1 MSASSPRPRSTR
13 RGRSAVALLVAAST
27 IASLGAAELSF
38 RAYLYWRYRGH
49 VAEFMSP
56 IWVLLENSP
65 LVFRLPPNQV
75 GRAGFTFDAT
85 KNVPYRTNSD
95 GFRDREPGEKRPG
108 VPRVVVL
115 GDSYVFGWAVLEAE
129 TFPTRAE
136 ALLRR
141 EGRAV
146 EILNAGV
153 PGYNTEQESYLLEE
167 ILPRRRPDAV
177 VVGYTMNDAEPQMNV
192 PSSPATT
199 YRYVRSWL
207 WEGTKDLLRTC
218 CFPHARWL
226 PDRRNIPRLT
236 YTEGFEAESP
246 KWRESKAALARMAA
260 FCRRRGV
267 ALGVMI
273 LPDFTQPLDGAYP
286 DASIHA
292 AVSAW
297 GRELGIETVDL
308 LPLFRNRDHRDY
320 MVAGDGHPNARAH
333 DELARVLRDEIVSLL
348 GDRRGEGAAEP

>member
-1 MSASSPRPRSTR
+1 
-13 RGRSAVALLVAAST
+13 
-27 IASLGAAELSF
+27 
-38 RAYLYWRYRGH
+38 
-49 VAEFMSP
+49 MSP

-167 ILPRRRPDAV
+167 ILPE
-177 VVGYTMNDAEPQMNV
+177 VGVEG
-192 PSSPATT
+192 
-199 YRYVRSWL
+199 RHVRQIDVESIAQR
-207 WEGTKDLLRTC
+207 GRVD
-218 CFPHARWL
+218 
-226 PDRRNIPRLT
+226 DR
-236 YTEGFEAESP
+236 
-246 KWRESKAALARMAA
+246 
-260 FCRRRGV
+260 V
-267 ALGVMI
+267 
-273 LPDFTQPLDGAYP
+273 
-286 DASIHA
+286 
-292 AVSAW
+292 
-297 GRELGIETVDL
+297 
-308 LPLFRNRDHRDY
+308 
-320 MVAGDGHPNARAH
+320 
-333 DELARVLRDEIVSLL
+333 
-348 GDRRGEGAAEP
+348 